1 MCRRS
6 RPMPKDNGGYVSKGV
21 QACCKKCG
29 NDDATLITSVIY
41 GKKSKVLYCEICSA
55 SWPDDDDRD

>member
-1 MCRRS
+1 
-6 RPMPKDNGGYVSKGV
+6 MPKDNGGYVSKGERV
-21 QACCKKCG
+21 KCPKCP

-55 SWPDDDDRD
+55 SWPDAEE